1 MKYIRQISLSL
12 AILIAIVIVL
22 QVFYINIT
30 SYEEERCWQE
40 LETTVEDVKKEIEI
54 KFADEISKLHLIE
67 AIMLNNSIYSVDEID
82 ILHLSEIQ
90 PKTMFTRI
98 DVLYHDN
105 TLVSNGEK
113 IKVDKDIDFDK
124 LMKYGE
130 YLTDRKTDFING
142 KPCVYY
148 VLPIIEDSDVFAI
161 LIGVIDCENLYDLFQ
176 PKLYNGQANICII
189 DSEDGNYIMDDWHD
203 QLGNVY
209 DMTDRELLPDYK
221 HIDFKSDIAN
231 LKSGTIAFVSESTET
246 NIYMSYA
253 PLNIFDWEV
262 AVFTNKDVAFSN
274 LLELKKSLTIVGVVE
289 VLLLLLYFSS
299 NIYLIKKLQK
309 ANKDV
314 KEQKEKLEFLS
325 YHDVLTGLYNRHKYF
340 ETLSFFMRN
349 KPLNVGVI
357 YIDLDG
363 LKMINDTS
371 SHEDG
376 DEYICTAAAIL
387 TKAFDK
393 CCYRIG
399 GDEFIVMLS
408 DISKDEFIRKINELN
423 EYAKQQ
429 NASFSIG
436 SVWQENSDNITE
448 MINLAEKE
456 MYDQK
461 RIHHE
466 ALNEA

>member
-40 LETTVEDVKKEIEI
+40 LETTVEDVKKGIEI

-189 DSEDGNYIMDDWHD
+189 DSEDGN
-203 QLGNVY
+203 
-209 DMTDRELLPDYK
+209 
-221 HIDFKSDIAN
+221 
-231 LKSGTIAFVSESTET
+231 
-246 NIYMSYA
+246 
-253 PLNIFDWEV
+253 
-262 AVFTNKDVAFSN
+262 
-274 LLELKKSLTIVGVVE
+274 
-289 VLLLLLYFSS
+289 
-299 NIYLIKKLQK
+299 
-309 ANKDV
+309 
-314 KEQKEKLEFLS
+314 
-325 YHDVLTGLYNRHKYF
+325 
-340 ETLSFFMRN
+340 
-349 KPLNVGVI
+349 
-357 YIDLDG
+357 
-363 LKMINDTS
+363 
-371 SHEDG
+371 
-376 DEYICTAAAIL
+376 
-387 TKAFDK
+387 
-393 CCYRIG
+393 
-399 GDEFIVMLS
+399 
-408 DISKDEFIRKINELN
+408 
-423 EYAKQQ
+423 
-429 NASFSIG
+429 
-436 SVWQENSDNITE
+436 
-448 MINLAEKE
+448 
-456 MYDQK
+456 
-461 RIHHE
+461 
-466 ALNEA
+466 